1 MRVGSEEQL
10 LGDLLGIIENWDNLN
25 QWGLNPYTQE
35 TIYPAQGSAAVAS
48 NRVEVSSY
56 GTGNGGPLIAYP
68 LVGDAESFTLTANIR
83 FTTGTDGGICYVGF
97 VDEND
102 PTDERLYLFLG
113 NTSVNANTCSLRLV
127 SEVGGSL
134 SVEESQN
141 SPAVAAEY
149 EIDFT
154 LTKDGTSVTY
164 TISGDFTASGSFTH
178 SGPLNS
184 LFIDMVRRS
193 GASITQSVGPL
204 ELEYTV

>member
-10 LGDLLGIIENWDNLN
+10 LGDLLGIVENWGDLDQWDLN
-25 QWGLNPYTQE
+25 SYTQE
-35 TIYPAQGSAAVAS
+35 TIYPAQGTAAVAS

-141 SPAVAAEY
+141 TAGVAEY
-149 EIDFT
+149 EVDFT

-193 GASITQSVGPL
+193 GAAITQSVGPL